1 MNKIEIQNEVY
12 DEITFREEDI
22 IQVSNSVLADFSKN
36 NSTINIIISDD
47 EFLRKLKK
55 DFFDVDAYTDVISF
69 NLEDEGKNIDG
80 EIYISWDRVNENASQ
95 YKQTVASEFK
105 RVIIHGI
112 LHLVG
117 YDDQTN
123 KEKSIMTELE
133 DKYLKINSGV
143 MVI

>member
-22 IQVSNSVLADFSKN
+22 VQVSNSVLADFSKD
-36 NSTINIIISDD
+36 NSIINIIISDD

-69 NLEDEGKNIDG
+69 NLEDDGENLDG
-80 EIYISWDRVNENASQ
+80 EIYISWDRVNANAKQ
-95 YKQTVASEFK
+95 YDQTVGSEFK
-105 RVIIHGI
+105 RVIVHGI

>member
-1 MNKIEIQNEVY
+1 MNKIEIQNEMY
-12 DEITFREEDI
+12 NEITFREEDVI
-22 IQVSNSVLADFSKN
+22 HVSNSVLADFSKN
-36 NSTINIIISDD
+36 NSTINIIISND

-69 NLEDEGKNIDG
+69 NLEDQGENIDG

-95 YKQTVASEFK
+95 YKQTVTSEFK

-112 LHLVG
+112 LHLLG

-123 KEKSIMTELE
+123 QEKLLMTDLE
-133 DKYLKINSGV
+133 EKYLKINSKIK
-143 MVI
+143 VI